1 MAAMRR
7 RRLDFLSIAVA
18 PVGIL
23 VILLAQRADGG
34 LLGSLLQGPAA
45 AIVFGGTLGAV
56 LLSYRPIEIIRAI
69 RGALGAFRMPD
80 NDVDRLA
87 AKLTELSIRAHRGG
101 LLALEADLDNIDDPL
116 LRHGLRL
123 SIDGM
128 PLETVQEF
136 LAAERSAREAEEEAP
151 ARVFEAAAGYAPTF
165 GILGAVLGLM
175 RVMQNLETPSM
186 LGPGMAV
193 AFVAT
198 AYGVAGANLVLLPL
212 AGRLRERASAAERRR
227 DLIVQGLSAIHQR
240 LHPTL
245 VAQKVGLFTNDMPAI
260 EELTGRMAARRS
272 APRGASV
279 PRVGT
284 PSRPRVPAD
293 VAS

>member
-1 MAAMRR
+1 MAATRR
-7 RRLDFLSIAVA
+7 RRLDFVSIAVA
-18 PVGIL
+18 PIGLL

-34 LLGSLLQGPAA
+34 LLGSLVQGPAA

-56 LLSYRPIEIIRAI
+56 LLSYRPAEILRAI
-69 RGALGAFRMPD
+69 RGAVGAFRMPD
-80 NDVDRLA
+80 DDVDGLA

-101 LLALEADLDNIDDPL
+101 LLALEAELERIDDPL

-136 LAAERSAREAEEEAP
+136 LAAERSAREADEEAP

-212 AGRLRERASAAERRR
+212 AGRLRERATAAERRR

-240 LHPTL
+240 LHPSL
-245 VAQKVGLFTNDMPAI
+245 VAQKVGVFTNQMPAI
-260 EELTGRMAARRS
+260 EELTGRIAARRP
-272 APRGASV
+272 APRAGGI
-279 PRVGT
+279 PRVGK
-284 PSRPRVPAD
+284 PLRPRVPAGA
-293 VAS
+293 AS